1 MDKKS
6 SIFNGDWYILNES
19 KMPKIIIPAGKEPSR
34 VEYPDG
40 KIDLNRDSI
49 DYWKINNK
57 SQWESQ

>member
-1 MDKKS
+1 
-6 SIFNGDWYILNES
+6 
-19 KMPKIIIPAGKEPSR
+19 MPKIIIPAGKEPSR